1 MRFHQGLMAVLAA
14 VLWLMTVS
22 GAVSEE
28 RILNY
33 VSDIDVQ
40 EDGSLIVTETIRV
53 RAEGDEIER
62 GIFRDIPLRAKDAN
76 GWEHDVPFELLEVL
90 RDGQRENKFTRD
102 NGRGVRIYIGREDV
116 FLDPGVY
123 TYTIKYRMWRQVRF
137 FDGYDEVYWN
147 ATGNEWIFPID
158 EAVARVRL
166 PAGADATQYAAY
178 TGVFGSDATDYEAS
192 VDPATGQVVFET
204 TQPLGA
210 YEGLTVAVGF
220 PKGFVA
226 EPSESEKWDMWLQDQ
241 RVFAIGAPAVLILV
255 LYYLISW
262 WRVGR
267 DPARGVIFPRFKGPD
282 GVSPAMANYITNR
295 GIEGQR
301 WVALA
306 AACLSLATKG
316 RLKLSKDDK
325 DLVLEMPE
333 EGTPANDEP
342 LPKGE
347 AVIESYIRGRGT
359 PLALNDKNGKAIS
372 ALGDKFVSAINR
384 EYSGVYFKHNGY
396 YLLPGLG
403 ISVVTIFSLFY
414 FGNLSDAQFE
424 QSFLFGFFTIFGI
437 AASVG
442 LTILVQRLFD
452 NERGSTSNAFVF
464 WFVFAVFLAGAAY
477 LLMHLTAFIRQ
488 IFPDIPFLPAFFGI
502 AITLGLTT
510 LARSQFDGTTGRP
523 SKELTFWL
531 LFVVIFAGAVY
542 LVMHLTA
549 FILQV
554 PPEIPLL
561 PAFVIGIV
569 LMFIVYANV
578 IDIPTTHGRV
588 VMDEIEGLK
597 LYLSVAE
604 KDRLNMTDAPDMSVL
619 HFEKLLPYAVSLGV
633 EKPWSTHFEA
643 WLSSAANAG
652 QSREYS
658 PRWYSGRDFDSRDIS
673 RSVGATASA
682 MAGSFQSSL
691 PVSSSS
697 SSGSSGGG
705 SSGGGG
711 GGGGGGGW

>member
-14 VLWLMTVS
+14 VLWLVTVS

-28 RILNY
+28 RILTY

-53 RAEGDEIER
+53 RAEGDEIKR
-62 GIFRDIPLRAKDAN
+62 GIFRDVPLRAKDAN

-90 RDGQRENKFTRD
+90 RDGQRENKFTRE

-178 TGVFGSDATDYEAS
+178 TGAFGSDATDYEAA

-333 EGTPANDEP
+333 EGTPVNDEP

-437 AASVG
+437 AGSVG
-442 LTILVQRLFD
+442 LTILVQSLFD
-452 NERGSTSNAFVF
+452 K
-464 WFVFAVFLAGAAY
+464 
-477 LLMHLTAFIRQ
+477 
-488 IFPDIPFLPAFFGI
+488 
-502 AITLGLTT
+502 
-510 LARSQFDGTTGRP
+510 TTGRS
-523 SKELTFWL
+523 SKALAFWL
-531 LFVVIFAGAVY
+531 LFAVIFAGAVY

-549 FILQV
+549 FILQI

-604 KDRLNMTDAPDMSVL
+604 KDRLNMTDAPNMSVL
-619 HFEKLLPYAVSLGV
+619 HFEKLLPFAVSLGV
-633 EKPWSTHFEA
+633 EKPWSTHFET

-652 QSREYS
+652 QSREYR

>member
-14 VLWLMTVS
+14 VLWLVTVS

-28 RILNY
+28 RILTY

-53 RAEGDEIER
+53 RAEGDEIKR
-62 GIFRDIPLRAKDAN
+62 GIFRDVPLRAKDAN

-90 RDGQRENKFTRD
+90 QDGQRENKFTRE

-178 TGVFGSDATDYEAS
+178 TGAFGSDATDYEAS

-333 EGTPANDEP
+333 EGTPVNDEP

-384 EYSGVYFKHNGY
+384 EYSGVYFKHNGF

-403 ISVVTIFSLFY
+403 VSVVTIFSLFY

-437 AASVG
+437 AGSVG
-442 LTILVQRLFD
+442 LTILAQSLFD
-452 NERGSTSNAFVF
+452 K
-464 WFVFAVFLAGAAY
+464 
-477 LLMHLTAFIRQ
+477 
-488 IFPDIPFLPAFFGI
+488 
-502 AITLGLTT
+502 
-510 LARSQFDGTTGRP
+510 TTGRS
-523 SKELTFWL
+523 SKALAFWL
-531 LFVVIFAGAVY
+531 VFAVIFAGAVY

-549 FILQV
+549 FILQI

-633 EKPWSTHFEA
+633 EKPWSTHFET

-652 QSREYS
+652 QSREYR

>member
-14 VLWLMTVS
+14 VLWLVTVS

-28 RILNY
+28 RILTY

-53 RAEGDEIER
+53 RAEGDEIKR

-90 RDGQRENKFTRD
+90 RDGQRENKFTRE

-147 ATGNEWIFPID
+147 VTGNEWIFPID

-178 TGVFGSDATDYEAS
+178 TGAFGSDATDYEAS

-384 EYSGVYFKHNGY
+384 EYSGVYFKHNGF

-403 ISVVTIFSLFY
+403 VSVVTIFSLFY

-437 AASVG
+437 AGSVG
-442 LTILVQRLFD
+442 LTILVQSLFD
-452 NERGSTSNAFVF
+452 K
-464 WFVFAVFLAGAAY
+464 
-477 LLMHLTAFIRQ
+477 
-488 IFPDIPFLPAFFGI
+488 
-502 AITLGLTT
+502 
-510 LARSQFDGTTGRP
+510 TTGRS
-523 SKELTFWL
+523 SKALAFWL
-531 LFVVIFAGAVY
+531 VFAVIFAGAVY

-549 FILQV
+549 FILQI

-633 EKPWSTHFEA
+633 EKPWSTHFET

-652 QSREYS
+652 QSREYR

-711 GGGGGGGW
+711 GCGGGGGW

>member
-14 VLWLMTVS
+14 VLWLVTVS

-33 VSDIDVQ
+33 ITDIDVQ

-53 RAEGDEIER
+53 RDEGDEIKR
-62 GIFRDIPLRAKDAN
+62 GIFRDVPLRAKDAN

-90 RDGQRENKFTRD
+90 RDGQRENKFTQE

-123 TYTIKYRMWRQVRF
+123 TYTIRYRMWRQVRF
-137 FDGYDEVYWN
+137 FDSYDEVYWN

-166 PAGADATQYAAY
+166 PAGAEATQYAAY
-178 TGVFGSDATDYEAS
+178 TGAFGSEATDYEAS

-325 DLVLEMPE
+325 NLVLEMPE
-333 EGTPANDEP
+333 EGTQANDEP

-384 EYSGVYFKHNGY
+384 EYGGVYFKHNGY
-396 YLLPGLG
+396 YLLPGLAV
-403 ISVVTIFSLFY
+403 SVVTIFSLFY

-437 AASVG
+437 AGSVG
-442 LTILVQRLFD
+442 LTILVQSLFD
-452 NERGSTSNAFVF
+452 K
-464 WFVFAVFLAGAAY
+464 
-477 LLMHLTAFIRQ
+477 
-488 IFPDIPFLPAFFGI
+488 
-502 AITLGLTT
+502 
-510 LARSQFDGTTGRP
+510 TTGRS
-523 SKELTFWL
+523 SKALAFWL
-531 LFVVIFAGAVY
+531 VFAVIFAGAVY

-549 FILQV
+549 FILQI

-633 EKPWSTHFEA
+633 EKPWSTHFET

-652 QSREYS
+652 QSGEYR

>member
-14 VLWLMTVS
+14 VLWLVTVS

-28 RILNY
+28 RILTY

-53 RAEGDEIER
+53 RAEGDEIKR
-62 GIFRDIPLRAKDAN
+62 GIFRDVPLRAKDAN

-90 RDGQRENKFTRD
+90 RDGQRENKFTRE

-137 FDGYDEVYWN
+137 FDGYDEVYWS

-178 TGVFGSDATDYEAS
+178 TGAFGSDATDYEAS

-325 DLVLEMPE
+325 DLILEMPE
-333 EGTPANDEP
+333 EGTPVNDEP

-403 ISVVTIFSLFY
+403 ISAVTIFSLFY

-437 AASVG
+437 AGSVG
-442 LTILVQRLFD
+442 LTILVQSLFD
-452 NERGSTSNAFVF
+452 K
-464 WFVFAVFLAGAAY
+464 
-477 LLMHLTAFIRQ
+477 
-488 IFPDIPFLPAFFGI
+488 
-502 AITLGLTT
+502 
-510 LARSQFDGTTGRP
+510 TTGRS
-523 SKELTFWL
+523 SKALAFWL
-531 LFVVIFAGAVY
+531 VFAMIFSGAVY

-549 FILQV
+549 FILQI

-619 HFEKLLPYAVSLGV
+619 HFEKLLPFAVSLGV
-633 EKPWSTHFEA
+633 EKPWSTHFET

-652 QSREYS
+652 QSREYR

>member
-14 VLWLMTVS
+14 VLWLVTVS

-28 RILNY
+28 RILAY

-40 EDGSLIVTETIRV
+40 QDGSLIVTETIRV
-53 RAEGDEIER
+53 RAEGDEIKR
-62 GIFRDIPLRAKDAN
+62 GIFRDVPLRAKDAN

-178 TGVFGSDATDYEAS
+178 TGAFGSAATDYEAS

-333 EGTPANDEP
+333 EGTPVNDEP

-403 ISVVTIFSLFY
+403 ISIVTIFSLFY

-437 AASVG
+437 AGSVG
-442 LTILVQRLFD
+442 LTILVQSLFD
-452 NERGSTSNAFVF
+452 K
-464 WFVFAVFLAGAAY
+464 
-477 LLMHLTAFIRQ
+477 
-488 IFPDIPFLPAFFGI
+488 
-502 AITLGLTT
+502 
-510 LARSQFDGTTGRP
+510 TTGRS
-523 SKELTFWL
+523 SKALTFWL
-531 LFVVIFAGAVY
+531 LFAVIFAGAVY

-549 FILQV
+549 FILQI

-619 HFEKLLPYAVSLGV
+619 HFEKLLPFAVSLGV
-633 EKPWSTHFEA
+633 EKPWSTHFET

-652 QSREYS
+652 QSGEYR

>member
-53 RAEGDEIER
+53 RAEGDEIKR

-116 FLDPGVY
+116 LLDPGVY

-178 TGVFGSDATDYEAS
+178 TGAFGSDAADYEAS

-226 EPSESEKWDMWLQDQ
+226 EPSDSEKWDMWLQDQ
-241 RVFAIGAPAVLILV
+241 RVLAIGAPAVLILV
-255 LYYLISW
+255 FYYLISW

-333 EGTPANDEP
+333 EGTPVNDEP

-347 AVIESYIRGRGT
+347 TVIESYIRGRGT

-442 LTILVQRLFD
+442 LTILVQSLFD
-452 NERGSTSNAFVF
+452 K
-464 WFVFAVFLAGAAY
+464 
-477 LLMHLTAFIRQ
+477 
-488 IFPDIPFLPAFFGI
+488 
-502 AITLGLTT
+502 
-510 LARSQFDGTTGRP
+510 TTGRS
-523 SKELTFWL
+523 SKALAFWL
-531 LFVVIFAGAVY
+531 VFAVIFAGAVY

-604 KDRLNMTDAPDMSVL
+604 KDRLNMTGAPDMSVL

-652 QSREYS
+652 QSREYR

>member
-14 VLWLMTVS
+14 VLWLVTVS

-28 RILNY
+28 RILTY

-53 RAEGDEIER
+53 RAEGDEIKR

-166 PAGADATQYAAY
+166 PAGADAAQYAAY
-178 TGVFGSDATDYEAS
+178 TGAFGSDATDYEAA

-333 EGTPANDEP
+333 EGTPVNDEP

-403 ISVVTIFSLFY
+403 ISAVTIFSLFY

-437 AASVG
+437 AGSVG
-442 LTILVQRLFD
+442 LTILVQSLFD
-452 NERGSTSNAFVF
+452 K
-464 WFVFAVFLAGAAY
+464 
-477 LLMHLTAFIRQ
+477 
-488 IFPDIPFLPAFFGI
+488 
-502 AITLGLTT
+502 
-510 LARSQFDGTTGRP
+510 TTGRS
-523 SKELTFWL
+523 SKALAFWL

-549 FILQV
+549 FILQI

-633 EKPWSTHFEA
+633 EKPWSTHFET

-652 QSREYS
+652 QSREYR

>member
-14 VLWLMTVS
+14 VLWLVTVS

-28 RILNY
+28 RILTY

-53 RAEGDEIER
+53 RAEGDEIKR
-62 GIFRDIPLRAKDAN
+62 GIFRDVPLRAKDAN

-178 TGVFGSDATDYEAS
+178 TGAFGSDATDYEAS

-333 EGTPANDEP
+333 EGTPKNDEP

-403 ISVVTIFSLFY
+403 VSVVTIFSLFY

-437 AASVG
+437 AGSVG
-442 LTILVQRLFD
+442 LTILVQSLFD
-452 NERGSTSNAFVF
+452 K
-464 WFVFAVFLAGAAY
+464 
-477 LLMHLTAFIRQ
+477 
-488 IFPDIPFLPAFFGI
+488 
-502 AITLGLTT
+502 
-510 LARSQFDGTTGRP
+510 TTGRS
-523 SKELTFWL
+523 SKALAFWL
-531 LFVVIFAGAVY
+531 LFAVIFAGAVY

-549 FILQV
+549 FILQI

-633 EKPWSTHFEA
+633 EKPWSTHFET

-652 QSREYS
+652 QSREYR

>member
-14 VLWLMTVS
+14 VLWLVTVS

-28 RILNY
+28 RILTY

-53 RAEGDEIER
+53 RAEGDEIKR
-62 GIFRDIPLRAKDAN
+62 GIFRDVPLRAKDAN

-90 RDGQRENKFTRD
+90 RDGQRENKFTRE

-178 TGVFGSDATDYEAS
+178 TGAFGSDATDYEAS

-333 EGTPANDEP
+333 EVTPVNDEP

-384 EYSGVYFKHNGY
+384 EYSGVYFKHNGF

-403 ISVVTIFSLFY
+403 VSVVTIFSLFY

-437 AASVG
+437 AGSVG
-442 LTILVQRLFD
+442 LTILAQSLFD
-452 NERGSTSNAFVF
+452 K
-464 WFVFAVFLAGAAY
+464 
-477 LLMHLTAFIRQ
+477 
-488 IFPDIPFLPAFFGI
+488 
-502 AITLGLTT
+502 
-510 LARSQFDGTTGRP
+510 TTGRS
-523 SKELTFWL
+523 SKALAFWL
-531 LFVVIFAGAVY
+531 VFAVIFAGAVY

-549 FILQV
+549 FILQI

-619 HFEKLLPYAVSLGV
+619 HFEKLLPFAVSLGV
-633 EKPWSTHFEA
+633 EKPWSTHFET

-652 QSREYS
+652 QSREYR
-658 PRWYSGRDFDSRDIS
+658 PRWYSGRDFGSRDIS

-691 PVSSSS
+691 PVSSSY

>member
-1 MRFHQGLMAVLAA
+1 MAVLAA
-14 VLWLMTVS
+14 VLWLVTVS

-28 RILNY
+28 RILTY

-40 EDGSLIVTETIRV
+40 EDGSLIVTEIIRV
-53 RAEGDEIER
+53 RAEGDEIKR
-62 GIFRDIPLRAKDAN
+62 GIFRDVPLRAKDAN

-178 TGVFGSDATDYEAS
+178 TGAFGSDATDYEAS

-333 EGTPANDEP
+333 EGTPVNDEP

-384 EYSGVYFKHNGY
+384 EYSGVYFKHNGF

-403 ISVVTIFSLFY
+403 VSVVTIFSLFY

-437 AASVG
+437 AGSVG
-442 LTILVQRLFD
+442 LTILAQSLFD
-452 NERGSTSNAFVF
+452 K
-464 WFVFAVFLAGAAY
+464 
-477 LLMHLTAFIRQ
+477 
-488 IFPDIPFLPAFFGI
+488 
-502 AITLGLTT
+502 
-510 LARSQFDGTTGRP
+510 TTGRS
-523 SKELTFWL
+523 SKALAFWL
-531 LFVVIFAGAVY
+531 VFAVIFAGAVY

-549 FILQV
+549 FILQI

-633 EKPWSTHFEA
+633 EKPWSTHFET

-652 QSREYS
+652 QSREYR

>member
-14 VLWLMTVS
+14 VLWLVTVS

-28 RILNY
+28 RILTY

-53 RAEGDEIER
+53 RAEGDEIKR

-178 TGVFGSDATDYEAS
+178 TGAFGSDATDYEAS

-333 EGTPANDEP
+333 EGTPVNDEL

-384 EYSGVYFKHNGY
+384 EYSGVYFKHNGF
-396 YLLPGLG
+396 YLLPGLAV
-403 ISVVTIFSLFY
+403 SVVTIFSLFY

-437 AASVG
+437 AGSVG
-442 LTILVQRLFD
+442 LTILVQSLFD
-452 NERGSTSNAFVF
+452 K
-464 WFVFAVFLAGAAY
+464 
-477 LLMHLTAFIRQ
+477 
-488 IFPDIPFLPAFFGI
+488 
-502 AITLGLTT
+502 
-510 LARSQFDGTTGRP
+510 TTGRS
-523 SKELTFWL
+523 SKALSFWL
-531 LFVVIFAGAVY
+531 LFAVIFAGAVY

-549 FILQV
+549 FILQI

-633 EKPWSTHFEA
+633 EKPWSTHFET

-652 QSREYS
+652 QSREYR

>member
-14 VLWLMTVS
+14 VLWLVTVS

-28 RILNY
+28 RILTY

-53 RAEGDEIER
+53 RAEGDEIKR

-178 TGVFGSDATDYEAS
+178 TGAFGSDATDYEAS

-333 EGTPANDEP
+333 EGTPINDEP

-384 EYSGVYFKHNGY
+384 EYSGVYFKHNGF
-396 YLLPGLG
+396 YLLPGLAV
-403 ISVVTIFSLFY
+403 SVVTIFSLFY

-437 AASVG
+437 AGSVG
-442 LTILVQRLFD
+442 LTILVQSLFD
-452 NERGSTSNAFVF
+452 K
-464 WFVFAVFLAGAAY
+464 
-477 LLMHLTAFIRQ
+477 
-488 IFPDIPFLPAFFGI
+488 
-502 AITLGLTT
+502 
-510 LARSQFDGTTGRP
+510 TTGRS
-523 SKELTFWL
+523 SKALAFWL
-531 LFVVIFAGAVY
+531 VFAVIFAGAVY

-549 FILQV
+549 FILQI

-619 HFEKLLPYAVSLGV
+619 HFEKLLPFAVSLGV
-633 EKPWSTHFEA
+633 EKPWTTHFET

-652 QSREYS
+652 QSREYR

>member
-14 VLWLMTVS
+14 VLWLVTVS

-28 RILNY
+28 RILTY

-53 RAEGDEIER
+53 RAEGDEIKR

-90 RDGQRENKFTRD
+90 RDGQRENKFTRE

-147 ATGNEWIFPID
+147 VTGNEWIFPID

-178 TGVFGSDATDYEAS
+178 TGAFGSDATDYEAS

-384 EYSGVYFKHNGY
+384 EYSGVYFKHNGF

-403 ISVVTIFSLFY
+403 VSVVTIFSLFY

-437 AASVG
+437 AGSVG
-442 LTILVQRLFD
+442 LTILVQSLFD
-452 NERGSTSNAFVF
+452 K
-464 WFVFAVFLAGAAY
+464 
-477 LLMHLTAFIRQ
+477 
-488 IFPDIPFLPAFFGI
+488 
-502 AITLGLTT
+502 
-510 LARSQFDGTTGRP
+510 TTGRS
-523 SKELTFWL
+523 SKALAFWL
-531 LFVVIFAGAVY
+531 VFAVIFAGAVY

-549 FILQV
+549 FILQI

-633 EKPWSTHFEA
+633 EKPWSTHFET

-652 QSREYS
+652 QSREYR

>member
-14 VLWLMTVS
+14 VLWLVTVS

-28 RILNY
+28 RILTY

-53 RAEGDEIER
+53 RAEGDEIKR
-62 GIFRDIPLRAKDAN
+62 GIFRDVPLRAKDAN

-116 FLDPGVY
+116 YLDPGVY

-178 TGVFGSDATDYEAS
+178 TGPFGSDATDYEAS

-325 DLVLEMPE
+325 DLVLEIPE
-333 EGTPANDEP
+333 ESTPTNDEP

-403 ISVVTIFSLFY
+403 VSVVTIFSLFY

-437 AASVG
+437 AGSVG
-442 LTILVQRLFD
+442 LTILVQSLFD
-452 NERGSTSNAFVF
+452 K
-464 WFVFAVFLAGAAY
+464 
-477 LLMHLTAFIRQ
+477 
-488 IFPDIPFLPAFFGI
+488 
-502 AITLGLTT
+502 
-510 LARSQFDGTTGRP
+510 TTGRS
-523 SKELTFWL
+523 SKALAFWL
-531 LFVVIFAGAVY
+531 VFAVIFAGAVY

-549 FILQV
+549 FILQI

-633 EKPWSTHFEA
+633 EKPWSTHFET

-652 QSREYS
+652 QSREYR

>member
-14 VLWLMTVS
+14 VLWLVTVS

-28 RILNY
+28 RILTY

-53 RAEGDEIER
+53 RAEGDEIKR
-62 GIFRDIPLRAKDAN
+62 GIFRDVPLRAKDAN

-90 RDGQRENKFTRD
+90 RDGQRENKFTRE

-178 TGVFGSDATDYEAS
+178 TGAFGSDATDYEAS

-333 EGTPANDEP
+333 EGTPVNDEP

-437 AASVG
+437 AGSVG
-442 LTILVQRLFD
+442 LTILVQSLFD
-452 NERGSTSNAFVF
+452 K
-464 WFVFAVFLAGAAY
+464 
-477 LLMHLTAFIRQ
+477 
-488 IFPDIPFLPAFFGI
+488 
-502 AITLGLTT
+502 
-510 LARSQFDGTTGRP
+510 TTGRS
-523 SKELTFWL
+523 SKALAFWL
-531 LFVVIFAGAVY
+531 LFAVIFAGAVY

-549 FILQV
+549 FILQI

-588 VMDEIEGLK
+588 VMDKIEGLK

-604 KDRLNMTDAPDMSVL
+604 KDRLNMTDAPNMSVL
-619 HFEKLLPYAVSLGV
+619 HFEKLLPFAVSLGV
-633 EKPWSTHFEA
+633 EKPWSTHFET

-652 QSREYS
+652 QSREYR

>member
-14 VLWLMTVS
+14 VLWLVTVS

-28 RILNY
+28 RILAY

-40 EDGSLIVTETIRV
+40 QDGSLIVTETIRV
-53 RAEGDEIER
+53 RAEGDEIKR
-62 GIFRDIPLRAKDAN
+62 GIFRDVPLRAKDAN

-90 RDGQRENKFTRD
+90 RDGQRENKFTRE

-178 TGVFGSDATDYEAS
+178 TGAFGSDATDYEAS

-333 EGTPANDEP
+333 EGTPVNDEP

-403 ISVVTIFSLFY
+403 VSVVTIFSLFY

-437 AASVG
+437 AGSVG
-442 LTILVQRLFD
+442 LTILVQSLFD
-452 NERGSTSNAFVF
+452 KTTRRSSKALAF
-464 WFVFAVFLAGAAY
+464 WLVFA
-477 LLMHLTAFIRQ
+477 M
-488 IFPDIPFLPAFFGI
+488 
-502 AITLGLTT
+502 
-510 LARSQFDGTTGRP
+510 
-523 SKELTFWL
+523 
-531 LFVVIFAGAVY
+531 IFAGAVY

-549 FILQV
+549 FILQI

-633 EKPWSTHFEA
+633 EKPWSTHFET

-652 QSREYS
+652 QSREYR

>member
-14 VLWLMTVS
+14 VLWLVTVS

-28 RILNY
+28 RILTY

-53 RAEGDEIER
+53 RAEGDEIKR
-62 GIFRDIPLRAKDAN
+62 GIFRDVPLRAKDAN

-90 RDGQRENKFTRD
+90 RDGQRENKFTRE

-178 TGVFGSDATDYEAS
+178 TGAFGSDATDYEAS

-333 EGTPANDEP
+333 EGTPVNDKP

-384 EYSGVYFKHNGY
+384 EYRGVYFKHNGY

-403 ISVVTIFSLFY
+403 VSVVTIFSLFY

-437 AASVG
+437 AGSVG
-442 LTILVQRLFD
+442 LTILVQSLFD
-452 NERGSTSNAFVF
+452 K
-464 WFVFAVFLAGAAY
+464 
-477 LLMHLTAFIRQ
+477 
-488 IFPDIPFLPAFFGI
+488 
-502 AITLGLTT
+502 
-510 LARSQFDGTTGRP
+510 TTGRS
-523 SKELTFWL
+523 SKALAFWL
-531 LFVVIFAGAVY
+531 LFAVIFAGAVY

-549 FILQV
+549 FILQI

-619 HFEKLLPYAVSLGV
+619 HFEKLLPFAVSLGV
-633 EKPWSTHFEA
+633 EKPWSTHFET

-652 QSREYS
+652 QSREYR
-658 PRWYSGRDFDSRDIS
+658 PRWYSGRDFDSRNIS